1 MIKMD
6 KLANLKE
13 IMVNDELFEKAVEK
27 LTKIAFFILIGIGI
41 PFMIH
46 IILQLL

>member
-13 IMVNDELFEKAVEK
+13 IMFNEELFEETVNK
-27 LTKIAFFILIGIGI
+27 LTTTLFFILIGLGI

>member
-13 IMVNDELFEKAVEK
+13 IMVNDDKFEEAAEK
-27 LTKIAFFILIGIGI
+27 LTTVAFFILLGIGI